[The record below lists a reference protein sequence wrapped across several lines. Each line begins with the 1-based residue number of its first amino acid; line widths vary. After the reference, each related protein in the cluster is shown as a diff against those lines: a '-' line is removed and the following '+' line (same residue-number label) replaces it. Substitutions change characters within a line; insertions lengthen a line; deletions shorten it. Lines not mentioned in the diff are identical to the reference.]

1 MKKFFY
7 EDIKNIMENM
17 KKDHVSESTAQCAY
31 YTILSFIPFVI
42 LLLTMVQYTGIDKQ
56 TLYDAIA
63 KIIPASMGEMV
74 LGIVQEVYSK
84 SLGTI
89 SISIIFTL
97 WSAGR
102 GMYALTRGL
111 QSVYGATKKIETNY
125 FYLRVKAIMQ
135 TIIFIMTIAVLLVG
149 LVFSNSLIN
158 MFREK
163 FGMLENF
170 GVFHSIAT
178 EFTLIFITFI
188 AFIIIY
194 KLMAKKQPIK
204 SQILG
209 AIFGAI
215 ALNIVSFV
223 FSIYL
228 DIFRGFSITYGSLT
242 TLMLIMMWTYAC
254 FYTVFLGA
262 EINKAISCQKR
273 KNIV

>member
-158 MFREK
+158 MF
-163 FGMLENF
+163 
-170 GVFHSIAT
+170 
-178 EFTLIFITFI
+178 
-188 AFIIIY
+188 
-194 KLMAKKQPIK
+194 
-204 SQILG
+204 
-209 AIFGAI
+209 
-215 ALNIVSFV
+215 IV
-223 FSIYL
+223 
-228 DIFRGFSITYGSLT
+228 
-242 TLMLIMMWTYAC
+242 
-254 FYTVFLGA
+254 
-262 EINKAISCQKR
+262 
-273 KNIV
+273 